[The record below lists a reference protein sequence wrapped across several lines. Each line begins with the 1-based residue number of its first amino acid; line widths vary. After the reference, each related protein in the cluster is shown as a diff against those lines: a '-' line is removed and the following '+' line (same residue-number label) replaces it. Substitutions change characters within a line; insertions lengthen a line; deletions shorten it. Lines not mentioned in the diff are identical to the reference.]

1 MATTTTSNHEMLTAK
16 TTEESAITALADR
29 ALDVESGPA
38 DPIPNKGSDVKVP
51 LNRSQFA
58 LVFLGLM
65 LAIMMAALDQTIVS
79 TALKSIVADFGRQE
93 LVPWIGSSY
102 LLTSAPFGILY
113 GKLAD
118 IFGRKWVF
126 VFALVVF
133 ELGSLVC
140 AAAPSMEAL
149 IIGRAVAG
157 VGGGGIFALVLIII
171 SDIVSLQDR
180 GKYQGMIGAM
190 FGLSSVIGPLVGG
203 AFADNVSWRWCFY
216 INLPL
221 GFVTVMTVIAFLRFP
236 SPEGS
241 FMLKLQ
247 RIDYLGTLACFAAI
261 VCLITPLQLG
271 GSLWEWNSAQVIA
284 LFVMFPVCT
293 AIFIFI
299 ELRVAREPIV
309 PAALFINSSIPA
321 LLVVAFCVGGA
332 FFSAVYYISLFF
344 QVVNGET
351 ATNAGVK
358 TIPLVFGVV
367 VLSIGSGITISKT
380 GRYKMFLYIGPVFMT
395 AGAVLISYLDVNSLL
410 VQKIF
415 YLFIFGI
422 GGGSMIQTRILAIQA
437 AVPIQ
442 LIAIATAVSQTF
454 MTLGGAFG
462 ISVLGTIFNNV
473 IESNVK
479 NYPTLSAAIETLE
492 KAGIPADPTN
502 VLALVGKIHGNPILA
517 NVAAKAS
524 DEVIALFTGAFHIAY
539 LTLLV
544 FPLTV
549 LVMTLFIKEVSMRQ
563 KH

>member
-180 GKYQGMIGAM
+180 GE
-190 FGLSSVIGPLVGG
+190 F
-203 AFADNVSWRWCFY
+203 FCFRW
-216 INLPL
+216 I
-221 GFVTVMTVIAFLRFP
+221 
-236 SPEGS
+236 
-241 FMLKLQ
+241 
-247 RIDYLGTLACFAAI
+247 
-261 VCLITPLQLG
+261 
-271 GSLWEWNSAQVIA
+271 
-284 LFVMFPVCT
+284 
-293 AIFIFI
+293 
-299 ELRVAREPIV
+299 
-309 PAALFINSSIPA
+309 
-321 LLVVAFCVGGA
+321 
-332 FFSAVYYISLFF
+332 
-344 QVVNGET
+344 
-351 ATNAGVK
+351 
-358 TIPLVFGVV
+358 
-367 VLSIGSGITISKT
+367 
-380 GRYKMFLYIGPVFMT
+380 
-395 AGAVLISYLDVNSLL
+395 
-410 VQKIF
+410 
-415 YLFIFGI
+415 
-422 GGGSMIQTRILAIQA
+422 
-437 AVPIQ
+437 
-442 LIAIATAVSQTF
+442 
-454 MTLGGAFG
+454 
-462 ISVLGTIFNNV
+462 
-473 IESNVK
+473 
-479 NYPTLSAAIETLE
+479 
-492 KAGIPADPTN
+492 
-502 VLALVGKIHGNPILA
+502 
-517 NVAAKAS
+517 
-524 DEVIALFTGAFHIAY
+524 
-539 LTLLV
+539 
-544 FPLTV
+544 
-549 LVMTLFIKEVSMRQ
+549 
-563 KH
+563 